1 MSDTLNQT
9 KARSIVLDS
18 LKSTEIN
25 AGTQI
30 YLNSSQV
37 VVNGSLKR
45 SFQDQSIT
53 QFGNTNN
60 IVVRAATAN
69 PLLQRVGPNIEIT
82 EQEILNGLIVI
93 HSGTL
98 DDRYNINA
106 EPQQPGG
113 LAPELAFGNI
123 HLPSVNSLEYI
134 SVNQSVDFSVINNY
148 NLLNPLNHNDVIA
161 ATDGIAFRA
170 DDHLLSKGYRV
181 VGHPIVYTGTSA
193 MFRLFRNNISNYNVY
208 RLS

>member
-1 MSDTLNQT
+1 MSDTVNQT

-45 SFQDQSIT
+45 SFQDQSST
-53 QFGNTNN
+53 QFGNTNT
-60 IVVRAATAN
+60 ILFRAQN
-69 PLLQRVGPNIEIT
+69 RLGPNIEIT

-93 HSGTL
+93 NNGTL
-98 DDRYNINA
+98 DERNNLPGA
-106 EPQQPGG
+106 APGG
-113 LAPELAFGNI
+113 IAPEIEGLFGNI
-123 HLPSVNSLEYI
+123 HFPSITTLNNI
-134 SVNQSVDFSVINNY
+134 AVNQSVDFSIINNY
-148 NLLNPLNHNDVIA
+148 SLPDTTGTPL
-161 ATDGIAFRA
+161 RA
-170 DDHLLSKGYRV
+170 DDHLSSRGYRV
-181 VGHPIVYTGTSA
+181 IGHPTVYDGTSA